1 MDEVLEPLLI
11 KHQQARVILG
21 YGNTKYWELV
31 KAGEIE
37 VVGEGAMSRA
47 TYRSIKDYV
56 DRLRV
61 RCQREG
67 GPQRDGRQ

>member
-1 MDEVLEPLLI
+1 MHEPLEPLLV

-37 VVGEGAMSRA
+37 VVGKGAMSRA
-47 TYRSIKDYV
+47 TYASIKAFV
-56 DRLRV
+56 EKLLAESRRRV
-61 RCQREG
+61 AG
-67 GPQRDGRQ
+67 N